1 MTTSESYCK
10 LGKAIVWELLKWYCE
25 KGTSKATRKAII
37 KDLRSDYL
45 DQFSD
50 GMALV
55 VAEHLEKNSKE
66 IIERVRK
73 EKNEELKEEK

>member
-1 MTTSESYCK
+1 MLTSEYHNI
-10 LGKAIVWELLKWYCE
+10 GKAIVWELLKWYCE

-37 KDLRSDYL
+37 KDLKSDYL

-73 EKNEELKEEK
+73 EKKVELNES